1 MPLRPRNRPVRPSGR
16 KILRAQ
22 KARFEIKVRA
32 GQTGVNRTAMEQEID
47 AATARYRAAIE
58 AIAERHGAAF
68 GLLEDD

>member
-22 KARFEIKVRA
+22 KARFGIKVRA
-32 GQTGVNRTAMEQEID
+32 GQTEANRTAMEQEID

-58 AIAERHGAAF
+58 EIAERHGAALE
-68 GLLEDD
+68 LLEDD